1 MIKCVLTKRFKTNS
15 VKVVSSVAQFQNRLN
30 DFAVSLVNLK
40 QKYYYHKGQDKVNFA
55 HQCYSVSINFNE
67 TFEFICENDYLDL
80 FNFEHASAL
89 YGITP
94 PR

>member
-15 VKVVSSVAQFQNRLN
+15 VKVVSSVAQFKNRLN

-40 QKYYYHKGQDKVNFA
+40 QKYYYHKGYWNFA

-80 FNFEHASAL
+80 FNFEPAFLAL
-89 YGITP
+89 YGFTP